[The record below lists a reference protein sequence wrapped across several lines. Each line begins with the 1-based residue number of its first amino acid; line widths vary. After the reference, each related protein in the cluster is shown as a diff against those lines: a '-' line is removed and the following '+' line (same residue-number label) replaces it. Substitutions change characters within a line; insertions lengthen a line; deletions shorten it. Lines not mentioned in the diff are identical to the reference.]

1 MDFTEKLRLRE
12 KAAEDI
18 FFAARDRELIE
29 AMHERQRQ
37 ERLER
42 AEEENPLEELT
53 TSAK

>member
-18 FFAARDRELIE
+18 FFAARDRALIE
-29 AMHERQRQ
+29 AMHEKQRQ
-37 ERLER
+37 QHEH
-42 AEEENPLEELT
+42 AEEENSLAELT